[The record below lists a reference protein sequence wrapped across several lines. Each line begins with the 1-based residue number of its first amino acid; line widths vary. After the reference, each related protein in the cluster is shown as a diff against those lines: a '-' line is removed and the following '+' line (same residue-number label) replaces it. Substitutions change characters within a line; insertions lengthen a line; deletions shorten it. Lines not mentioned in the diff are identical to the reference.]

1 MIPGH
6 CLSGLEKF
14 AKRVKEVEERL
25 LAKKGIVV
33 QHYLL
38 TSGMCFLSSSDPYS
52 SAVDK
57 LIDIF
62 FPTCSHTDETDPKF
76 WDEAFELGWG
86 YFDHEKERTL
96 ERFGEWQTPLVDV
109 VAHTLAAG
117 FVGTDD
123 STFSLVGGRR
133 VEDWN
138 DSAYEMVQ
146 RR

>member
-1 MIPGH
+1 MLPGH
-6 CLSGLEKF
+6 CLEGLKKF
-14 AKRVKEVEERL
+14 AKRVKEVEGRL
-25 LAKKGIVV
+25 LEKKGIAV

-38 TSGMCFLSSSDPYS
+38 TSGMCFLSYSDPFNS
-52 SAVDK
+52 SAVNK

-62 FPTCSHTDETDPKF
+62 FLPLTHADETDPKF
-76 WDEAFELGWG
+76 WDEAFELGWR

-96 ERFGEWQTPLVDV
+96 ERFGEWQTPLVDI
-109 VAHTLAAG
+109 VAQSFAAG

-138 DSAYEMVQ
+138 DSTYEMVH
-146 RR
+146 